1 MHSQLEIEGNLVGGV
16 SNGGSNWIEARL
28 ESTLSLPDWKHPW
41 KSPDR
46 KIVLQ
51 TNNLRVAGYVF
62 WIFGG
67 VLFWFWNFNDTV
79 DKEL

>member
-41 KSPDR
+41 R
-46 KIVLQ
+46 GEARNIRTYLL
-51 TNNLRVAGYVF
+51 THAVA
-62 WIFGG
+62 
-67 VLFWFWNFNDTV
+67 
-79 DKEL
+79 

>member
-46 KIVLQ
+46 KIVLLK
-51 TNNLRVAGYVF
+51 NNLRVAGIVF
-62 WIFGG
+62 WIFLG
-67 VLFWFWNFNDTV
+67 VSFWLRNFNDTI
-79 DKEL
+79 D

>member
-51 TNNLRVAGYVF
+51 KNNLRVAGSVSK
-62 WIFGG
+62 IFHDFFFFTL
-67 VLFWFWNFNDTV
+67 VIKF
-79 DKEL
+79 

>member
-51 TNNLRVAGYVF
+51 KNNLRVAGNVFF
-62 WIFGG
+62 WILLG
-67 VLFWFWNFNDTV
+67 VLFWFWNFNDRI
-79 DKEL
+79 D